1 VPTRKWLLVV
11 VAAAAISAAT
21 GYIVRDTSDSDP
33 DTDGATLSR
42 IHSTILN
49 EEREYAIYL
58 PEGYDP
64 GGMQT
69 YPVLYVLDGQSQSA
83 PAAETAAML
92 GRIGVIPQMIVVGVH
107 ADGTTRNQD
116 YTPPGM
122 RMDTDDPA
130 SPHGSGDRFLE
141 FLEQE
146 LITTIEKEYRTA
158 RPRMLA
164 GWSRSGLFVVYSQ
177 IANPALFDARFA
189 QSPALWRDD
198 NAILIRLRE
207 TLATKPTLPGFLFL
221 SLGDK
226 ENDKMTG
233 SFQQAVDLLQK
244 QAPSTLRWQA
254 YRSRGG
260 VHETNPLLSLPVGL
274 FAFLRPVSTD

>member
-1 VPTRKWLLVV
+1 VTTRKWLLAVL
-11 VAAAAISAAT
+11 ATAAISAAA
-21 GYIVRDTSDSDP
+21 GFIVRGASDSDP
-33 DTDGATLSR
+33 GIDGATLSR

-49 EEREYAIYL
+49 DEREYVVYL
-58 PEGYDP
+58 PESYDP
-64 GGMQT
+64 VGTQT

-92 GRIGVIPQMIVVGVH
+92 SRISVIPPLIVVGIP

-122 RMDTDDPA
+122 RLDVDDPA

-141 FLEQE
+141 FLGQE
-146 LITTIEKEYRTA
+146 LIATIEKEYRTA

-164 GWSRSGLFVVYSQ
+164 GWSRSGLFVLYSQ
-177 IANPALFDARFA
+177 IANPELFDARFA

-198 NAILIRLRE
+198 NAILARFRE
-207 TLATKPTLPGFLFL
+207 ALATKPAPPGFLFL

-226 ENDKMTG
+226 ENEKMTA
-233 SFQQAVDLLQK
+233 SFQQAVELLQN
-244 QAPSTLRWQA
+244 QAPAALRWQA

-274 FAFLRPVSTD
+274 FALFRPAT